1 MNDKQLG
8 EMTSKRNKFGGTS
21 VALEM
26 TVMAM
31 GLNPWFQFLAFLP
44 AIIGVAAGAQNA
56 AKC

>member
-1 MNDKQLG
+1 
-8 EMTSKRNKFGGTS
+8 MTSKRNKFGGTS